1 MTTFQELKEGRKY
14 EITGD
19 YDRSVVQSYHR
30 KPSALKHNVSK
41 FAADVMGLKAI
52 DRSKAI
58 LRVQDEFMSKFTIGY
73 EIEKNSFH
81 RGAVQEYPLLQGFE
95 RDGSCGYEAVTN
107 ILPLLPEGKWRNKVY
122 EMFTQA
128 EKIIDSRYS
137 PADRRC
143 GGHIT
148 LTCKD
153 LSSDEMRVKLRAY
166 AGILLALYESRISN
180 RYCGHNLRMQ
190 PDNENW
196 YNGPN
201 CYEGNGTRYQFALEK
216 TFGYGREAQGAV
228 EFRIVSKFE
237 SVKQC
242 FRRYELCYELMD
254 TAFNSPTSFPSFL
267 KRIRPIVLSMYGNDA
282 AACDLRLE
290 KAKHYQH
297 FINTGKIH
305 ESIVS
310 VLDPH
315 RNHGW
320 RHMPF

>member
-1 MTTFQELKEGRKY
+1 MTNFQELKDGRKY
-14 EITGD
+14 EVTGD

-30 KPSALKHNVSK
+30 KPSALEHNKTK
-41 FAADVMGLKAI
+41 FAADIIGLKPV
-52 DRSKAI
+52 DRAKAI
-58 LRVQDEFMSKFTIGY
+58 LRVQDEYASKFTIGY

-122 EMFTQA
+122 EMFVQA

-143 GGHIT
+143 GGHVT

-153 LSSDEMRVKLRAY
+153 MSSDELREKLRAY
-166 AGILLALYESRISN
+166 AGILLALFEKRISN

-190 PDNENW
+190 GSNENW
-196 YNGPN
+196 YNGPT
-201 CYEGNGTRYQFALEK
+201 CYEGQGTRYQFALEK
-216 TFGYGREAQGAV
+216 TFGYRQGAV

-242 FRRYELCYELMD
+242 FRRYELFYALMD
-254 TAFNSPTSFPSFL
+254 TAINKPTTFAAFL
-267 KRIRPIVLSMYGNDA
+267 KRIRPTVLSMYGNDA

-297 FINTGKIH
+297 FINTGNIH

-310 VLDPH
+310 ALDP
-315 RNHGW
+315 NGNQEW